1 MMYLAAPMPSKCSE
15 LRTAISTR
23 IHRAIHLSH
32 LIALRSTKRNYD
44 RKQSMAEVQLR
55 QLLGSSISSWRNWTE
70 RKRERKPSK
79 TTLKPQGLFDRAL
92 KIEYALQFEQN
103 QTET

>member
-15 LRTAISTR
+15 LRTVISTR

-55 QLLGSSISSWRNWTE
+55 QLIGSLNILMEELDGTVP
-70 RKRERKPSK
+70 RKKNK
-79 TTLKPQGLFDRAL
+79 
-92 KIEYALQFEQN
+92 
-103 QTET
+103 

>member
-15 LRTAISTR
+15 LRTVISTR

-55 QLLGSSISSWRNWTE
+55 QLIGSLNILME
-70 RKRERKPSK
+70 ELDG
-79 TTLKPQGLFDRAL
+79 TTLRK
-92 KIEYALQFEQN
+92 K
-103 QTET
+103 TK

>member
-55 QLLGSSISSWRNWTE
+55 QLIGSLNILME
-70 RKRERKPSK
+70 ELDG
-79 TTLKPQGLFDRAL
+79 TTLRK
-92 KIEYALQFEQN
+92 KN
-103 QTET
+103 K

>member
-55 QLLGSSISSWRNWTE
+55 QLIGSLNILMQELDGTG
-70 RKRERKPSK
+70 KK
-79 TTLKPQGLFDRAL
+79 TK
-92 KIEYALQFEQN
+92 
-103 QTET
+103 

>member
-55 QLLGSSISSWRNWTE
+55 QLIGSLNILME
-70 RKRERKPSK
+70 ELDG
-79 TTLKPQGLFDRAL
+79 TTLRK
-92 KIEYALQFEQN
+92 K
-103 QTET
+103 TK

>member
-1 MMYLAAPMPSKCSE
+1 MMYLAAPMPRKCSE
-15 LRTAISTR
+15 LRTVISTR

-55 QLLGSSISSWRNWTE
+55 QLIGSLNILMEELDGTQAG
-70 RKRERKPSK
+70 KKAK
-79 TTLKPQGLFDRAL
+79 
-92 KIEYALQFEQN
+92 
-103 QTET
+103 

>member
-1 MMYLAAPMPSKCSE
+1 MMYLAAPMPRKCSE
-15 LRTAISTR
+15 LRTVISTR

-55 QLLGSSISSWRNWTE
+55 QLIGSLNILMEELDGTQAG
-70 RKRERKPSK
+70 KK
-79 TTLKPQGLFDRAL
+79 TK
-92 KIEYALQFEQN
+92 
-103 QTET
+103 

>member
-15 LRTAISTR
+15 LRTVSTR

-55 QLLGSSISSWRNWTE
+55 QLIGSLNILPHGGIGR
-70 RKRERKPSK
+70 
-79 TTLKPQGLFDRAL
+79 DHA
-92 KIEYALQFEQN
+92 
-103 QTET
+103 

>member
-15 LRTAISTR
+15 LRTVISTR

-32 LIALRSTKRNYD
+32 LIALRCTKRNYD

-55 QLLGSSISSWRNWTE
+55 QLLGSLDLLMQELDGT
-70 RKRERKPSK
+70 KAGKK
-79 TTLKPQGLFDRAL
+79 TKT
-92 KIEYALQFEQN
+92 N
-103 QTET
+103 